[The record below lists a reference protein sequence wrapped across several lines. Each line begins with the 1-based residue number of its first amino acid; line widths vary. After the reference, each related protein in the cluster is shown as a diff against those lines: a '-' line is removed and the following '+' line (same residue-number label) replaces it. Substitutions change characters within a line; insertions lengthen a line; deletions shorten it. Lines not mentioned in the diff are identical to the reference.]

1 MSNRGLVILD
11 RDGVINVDSPLYI
24 KSADEFQPITGS
36 IEAIV
41 RLYKAGFTI
50 YVATNQ
56 AGLAKGKFSLEDLT
70 LMHQKLNVL
79 VESRGGKIEK
89 IFYCPHHP
97 DEQCECRKPKPGLL
111 LRIAEHAGQTLNQA
125 DFVGDSLKDIEAALA
140 AHANPVLVLTGN
152 GKRTRETL
160 ESSVVTF
167 QDLADY
173 ADFKLTM

>member
-1 MSNRGLVILD
+1 MNF
-11 RDGVINVDSPLYI
+11 NPLLGASKRSSAFTKPASRFTLRRI
-24 KSADEFQPITGS
+24 KLGS
-36 IEAIV
+36 RKE
-41 RLYKAGFTI
+41 
-50 YVATNQ
+50 
-56 AGLAKGKFSLEDLT
+56 KFSLEDLT

-79 VESRGGKIEK
+79 VESKGGKIEK

-111 LRIAEHAGQTLNQA
+111 LRIAEHAGQALNQA

-160 ESSVVTF
+160 ESSVATF

>member
-1 MSNRGLVILD
+1 MPKTKTWL
-11 RDGVINVDSPLYI
+11 
-24 KSADEFQPITGS
+24 IT
-36 IEAIV
+36 E
-41 RLYKAGFTI
+41 
-50 YVATNQ
+50 
-56 AGLAKGKFSLEDLT
+56 
-70 LMHQKLNVL
+70 
-79 VESRGGKIEK
+79 
-89 IFYCPHHP
+89 
-97 DEQCECRKPKPGLL
+97 
-111 LRIAEHAGQTLNQA
+111 IAEHAGQALNQA